1 MVQRSEDSGGLSAI
15 LDLAQVMVRDLDGRI
30 TAWSSGSERLYGWS
44 LSEAVG
50 QISLWHPR
58 QVNANAPASEQRAAS
73 ALPADRRL
81 SAARERHRAREFAAT
96 NSSIDLDQSH
106 V

>member
-15 LDLAQVMVRDLDGRI
+15 LDPAQVMVRDLDGRI
-30 TAWSSGSERLYGWS
+30 TASGSERFYGWS
-44 LSEAVG
+44 RSEAVG